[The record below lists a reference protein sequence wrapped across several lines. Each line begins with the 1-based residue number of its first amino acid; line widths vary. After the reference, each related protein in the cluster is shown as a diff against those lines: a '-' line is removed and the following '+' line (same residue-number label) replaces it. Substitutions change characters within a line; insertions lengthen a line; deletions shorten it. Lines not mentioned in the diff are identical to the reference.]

1 MNSKLVF
8 ICCCLLAAF
17 HLSAQTSLLQVN
29 ANITLPKD
37 SVERQALVSSLN
49 SFLIAA
55 RGANEQNS
63 LVWPAERIET
73 FIELDELQGIEKSGK
88 YKSDTFY
95 KPYLQNVVPM
105 KDSQYFVQVT
115 YTGSANDVPMIRAS
129 FDFIAHKATKGFLFS
144 SALVSNTRNWQT
156 QTIGSNIF
164 HYRTTLNKANTKRY
178 GELTTLFDKKLKS
191 GHKVCEFYCCDN
203 LTELQRLIGIT
214 YKSDYNGQA
223 SSVWASKLGDK
234 KLVVLGNNNAGFD
247 HFDAHD
253 LWHERLSL
261 VIPRSKVNHAVDEG
275 CAYLYGGSWGMTWKE
290 IFKAFYEQVA
300 NNKITNWT
308 NIKET
313 PVYFKTKE
321 FNNSADFIITA
332 LLVQKIEKEKGFAG
346 VWQLL
351 NTSKADYYKVL
362 EQLTGITEVNYNE
375 RCWGLVEE
383 ERRKLKI

>member
-17 HLSAQTSLLQVN
+17 HLSAQTNLLQVN
-29 ANITLPKD
+29 ANISLPKD
-37 SVERQALVSSLN
+37 SVECQALVSSLN
-49 SFLIAA
+49 SFLTAA

-63 LVWPAERIET
+63 LIWPAGQLET

-88 YKSDTFY
+88 YKNDTFY

-105 KDSQYFVQVT
+105 KDSQYFIQVT
-115 YTGSANDVPMIRAS
+115 YAGTANGAPMIRAS
-129 FDFIAHKATKGFLFS
+129 FDFIAHKAATGFLFS
-144 SALVSNTRNWQT
+144 STLVSNTRNWQT
-156 QTIGSNIF
+156 LTMGNNIF

-178 GELTTLFDKKLKS
+178 NELTILFDKKLRS
-191 GHKVCEFYCCDN
+191 EHKVCEFYCCND

-234 KLVVLGNNNAGFD
+234 KLVVLGNTNAGFD

-261 VIPRSKVNHAVDEG
+261 VVPRSQVNHAVDEG

-300 NNKITNWT
+300 NNKSTNWT

-362 EQLTGITEVNYNE
+362 EQLTGITESNYNE
-375 RCWGLVEE
+375 RCWALVEE
-383 ERRKLKI
+383 ERKKLKK